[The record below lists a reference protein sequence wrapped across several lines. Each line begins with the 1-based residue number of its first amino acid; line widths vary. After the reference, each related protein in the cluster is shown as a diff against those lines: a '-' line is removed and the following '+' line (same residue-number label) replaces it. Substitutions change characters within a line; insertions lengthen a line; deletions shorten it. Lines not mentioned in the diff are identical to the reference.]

1 MTPSERQQSLA
12 DYLDSV
18 GVCSYQDLARLL
30 NVSEMTIRRDVDKL
44 VLRHKVIK
52 TLGGV
57 QTAHAPRNL
66 YESPVQQRL
75 PILRAEKEQIAREA
89 MRQIEPHRT
98 IFLDGSTT
106 CLVLARHLAK
116 QMTGLTIVTCSS
128 LVCLEFG
135 PTTGNTIFSL
145 GGQFDPA
152 SAVSSARQPKDSP
165 DSSSWTS
172 LSSRPRDFVRRRARS
187 SRRSPRFASS
197 RSSRSRPPA
206 SSCWRI
212 TRSSAKR
219 PVQGVGHWADPRGDY
234 RRRHDGG
241 SFVGAETT
249 RRGRARGVRRPS
261 ASGVRV
267 RCLLNR

>member
-30 NVSEMTIRRDVDKL
+30 NVSEMTIRRDVNKL

-152 SAVSSARQPKDSP
+152 SACFIGATAEGFARQFFVDIAFFSTKGFRPAEGHVRVVDRHVSHQA
-165 DSSSWTS
+165 DRRGAG
-172 LSSRPRDFVRRRARS
+172 RPRRLAGGSLEVR
-187 SRRSPRFASS
+187 
-197 RSSRSRPPA
+197 
-206 SSCWRI
+206 
-212 TRSSAKR
+212 AKR
-219 PVQGVGHWADPRGDY
+219 PVQGVGHRADPRGDY

-241 SFVGAETT
+241 SIC
-249 RRGRARGVRRPS
+249 RR
-261 ASGVRV
+261 
-267 RCLLNR
+267 